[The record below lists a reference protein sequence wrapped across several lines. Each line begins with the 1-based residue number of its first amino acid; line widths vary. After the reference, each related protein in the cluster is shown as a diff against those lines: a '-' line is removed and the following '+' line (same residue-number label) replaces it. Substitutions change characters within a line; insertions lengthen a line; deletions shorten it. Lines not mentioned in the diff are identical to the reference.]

1 MPHSLEGRVAVV
13 TGASRG
19 IGQAIAVRMAA
30 EGAKVALIGRDEA
43 TRRKDLSG
51 TLEEGLARIEGVGGV
66 ALAVRAD
73 IGDPSDGKARIVEE
87 VVSAFG
93 RSPDIMVPSAAAP
106 REWGVDSRTDF
117 ADMPAEWFFRG
128 VQVNVWGGWD
138 LAKAVIPG
146 MRANGAGWIL
156 FISSQQ
162 AAPRP
167 SPVSTNPERYAS
179 MGGACIYGGTKAF
192 LDRIC
197 TGAALELYEDNI
209 AVNSLAPTGAIA
221 TPLSIS
227 VGVSPQGSEPMETFV
242 EAALALCSDDPKRL
256 TSRVAHSLPL
266 LHELKRR
273 AYTLDGARQ
282 FEDWQPD
289 REDERKTMRG
299 YLAALGH

>member
-1 MPHSLEGRVAVV
+1 
-13 TGASRG
+13 
-19 IGQAIAVRMAA
+19 
-30 EGAKVALIGRDEA
+30 
-43 TRRKDLSG
+43 
-51 TLEEGLARIEGVGGV
+51 
-66 ALAVRAD
+66 
-73 IGDPSDGKARIVEE
+73 
-87 VVSAFG
+87 
-93 RSPDIMVPSAAAP
+93 
-106 REWGVDSRTDF
+106 
-117 ADMPAEWFFRG
+117 
-128 VQVNVWGGWD
+128 
-138 LAKAVIPG
+138 
-146 MRANGAGWIL
+146 
-156 FISSQQ
+156 
-162 AAPRP
+162 
-167 SPVSTNPERYAS
+167 

-273 AYTLDGARQ
+273 VYTLDGARQ

>member
-93 RSPDIMVPSAAAP
+93 RSPDIMVQSAAAP

-117 ADMPAEWFFRG
+117 ADMPAEWFFPR
-128 VQVNVWGGWD
+128 
-138 LAKAVIPG
+138 
-146 MRANGAGWIL
+146 RAGQRLGRL
-156 FISSQQ
+156 G
-162 AAPRP
+162 PREGRDP
-167 SPVSTNPERYAS
+167 RNASERRRLDPVS
-179 MGGACIYGGTKAF
+179 
-192 LDRIC
+192 
-197 TGAALELYEDNI
+197 
-209 AVNSLAPTGAIA
+209 
-221 TPLSIS
+221 
-227 VGVSPQGSEPMETFV
+227 
-242 EAALALCSDDPKRL
+242 
-256 TSRVAHSLPL
+256 SRRS
-266 LHELKRR
+266 KRR
-273 AYTLDGARQ
+273 RARA
-282 FEDWQPD
+282 P
-289 REDERKTMRG
+289 
-299 YLAALGH
+299 